1 MRNLKNEERA
11 EAASFWIFRCR
22 LLVICRETGR
32 VSGLYMAV
40 FAVAYPDAEPLRQVS
55 VSRAVFTLVASP
67 FCPQGTSDGHS

>member
-1 MRNLKNEERA
+1 
-11 EAASFWIFRCR
+11 
-22 LLVICRETGR
+22 
-32 VSGLYMAV
+32 MAV